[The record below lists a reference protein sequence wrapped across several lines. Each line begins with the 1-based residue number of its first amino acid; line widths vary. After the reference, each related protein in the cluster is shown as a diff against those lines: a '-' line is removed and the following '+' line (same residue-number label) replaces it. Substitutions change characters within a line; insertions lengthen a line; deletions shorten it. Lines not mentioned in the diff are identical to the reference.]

1 MSITSEPFGD
11 DLDHVDDFDDVLTAN
26 AAFSADFRLT
36 GFDGIARAGIGMLT
50 CMDSRIDPLGMIG
63 LEPGDAKII
72 RNPGARLTPN
82 ALEAM
87 VLGVNLLQVRRI
99 LVVPHTRC
107 AVASS
112 TAAEISAR
120 VASAAGVDDP
130 GMEFHVVQDQVA
142 ALRDDVRALAEH
154 PLIAGQA
161 LVAGFVYDVDTG
173 LLERRA

>member
-1 MSITSEPFGD
+1 MNHQERDDDMSYGAG
-11 DLDHVDDFDDVLTAN
+11 FDDVLEAN
-26 AAFSADFRLT
+26 RAFGADFHLS

-50 CMDSRIDPLGMIG
+50 CMDSRIDPLGMVG

-72 RNPGARLTPN
+72 RNPGARLTPT

-120 VASAAGVDDP
+120 VAAAAGVDDP
-130 GMEFHVVQDQVA
+130 GMEFHVVEDQIVA
-142 ALRDDVRALAEH
+142 LNDDVRTLSEH

-161 LVAGFVYDVDTG
+161 QVAGFLYDVDTG